1 MAKLRVD
8 KIASVGVS
16 TETTGSVFFDGTGD
30 ILISRS
36 DGLAPELNDYTA
48 EGWVNV
54 PSTTGL
60 TTCRFFG
67 TGEKLAVQ
75 WVHSASGNPD
85 TIPTNWNRVDVG
97 VGTYSA
103 GELYT
108 KDSSTRAFIF
118 DLGQELTSVTFDF
131 SNAILAADYFPA
143 WYVSQG
149 SVATWTNKGGIETDS
164 DGVVTITD
172 STPFRY
178 VGLRSI
184 SSYQGIVATLDSSNA
199 PGADTGSWGF
209 KRDSSDGNLNFFN
222 GGSWIDVGAS
232 ISEDTW
238 YHLAAVRKSNVLTVY
253 VDGAAMHTE
262 NHTSNLSRNLISI
275 GGAGINTS
283 GDSTVTDPLRG
294 YVSNVRLTMGALYT
308 GDFTPPTTELDV
320 VVGTAFVGC
329 YDGTNTFA
337 EKTHKS
343 LFSLGDRSSTPTPSA
358 TDSPIGIS
366 TFNPGLLRTDPTA
379 GPVFQGGV
387 GFTSQNWLTLP
398 KGTTEGRFPN
408 FGAVDAGSARG
419 LNGGGYGNSP
429 LTNLNIIDYITIA
442 TLGDAKDF
450 GDLTTKRHVLTACS
464 SSTRGVFGG
473 GRNPALLN
481 VMDYVTIASTG
492 DAQDFGDLSQARS
505 SNGACSSSTRGVFG
519 GGIRLASPTTN
530 SNVIDYITIASLG
543 DPQDFGD
550 LIEER
555 RGTVSCSSPTR
566 GVWGGNITPSLTNT
580 LEYITISST
589 GDAQDFGDLIQAIA
603 YPGFCSSST
612 RGVLGGAN
620 NPALSNTISFITI
633 STTGNAQDFGD
644 LTQAR
649 GYVSGACSSSIRG
662 VWMGGYTTTV
672 VNTIDY
678 VTISST
684 GNAVDF
690 GDVTEDTNGNAAC
703 SNGHGGLG

>member
-108 KDSSTRAFIF
+108 KDSSNRAFIF
-118 DLGQELTSVTFDF
+118 DLGQEVTSVTFDF
-131 SNAILAADYFPA
+131 SNAILSGDYFPG

-149 SVATWTNKGGIETDS
+149 SVATWTNKGGIETDA
-164 DGVVTITD
+164 DGVITITD

-308 GDFTPPTTELDV
+308 GDFIPPTTELDIV
-320 VVGTAFVGC
+320 AGTAFVGC

-379 GPVFQGGV
+379 GPTFQGGV

-398 KGTTEGRFPN
+398 KGTTTDRN
-408 FGAVDAGSARG
+408 RTGSRG
-419 LNGGGYGNSP
+419 LFGGGNTPGT
-429 LTNLNIIDYITIA
+429 TNTIDFVTIA
-442 TLGDAKDF
+442 T
-450 GDLTTKRHVLTACS
+450 
-464 SSTRGVFGG
+464 
-473 GRNPALLN
+473 
-481 VMDYVTIASTG
+481 I
-492 DAQDFGDLSQARS
+492 
-505 SNGACSSSTRGVFG
+505 
-519 GGIRLASPTTN
+519 
-530 SNVIDYITIASLG
+530 
-543 DPQDFGD
+543 
-550 LIEER
+550 
-555 RGTVSCSSPTR
+555 
-566 GVWGGNITPSLTNT
+566 
-580 LEYITISST
+580 
-589 GDAQDFGDLIQAIA
+589 
-603 YPGFCSSST
+603 
-612 RGVLGGAN
+612 
-620 NPALSNTISFITI
+620 
-633 STTGNAQDFGD
+633 GNAQDFGD
-644 LTQAR
+644 LTSARQA
-649 GYVSGACSSSIRG
+649 SGLGSATRG
-662 VWMGGYTTTV
+662 VFGGTGHPNGNIMDFVTFATT
-672 VNTIDY
+672 
-678 VTISST
+678 S
-684 GNAVDF
+684 NAVDF
-690 GDVTEDTNGNAAC
+690 GDLQSSLNGKASAANLTRGIFSGGGTPTPSNEIDFITIATLGNATDFGNLTVARRNHAGVASPTRAVFAGGDAAPTTDTIDYITIATTGNAIDFGNLSAARETAGGASSSTRGVFMGGYTSPGDVDVIEYITIATTGNATDFGNLSAARRNGGSV
-703 SNGHGGLG
+703 SNNIRGLYAGGHPAVNIIEFVTIASTGDANDFGDLLVGQRINPNHVSDSHGGLS

>member
-1 MAKLRVD
+1 MARLRVD

-67 TGEKLAVQ
+67 TGEKLAIQ
-75 WVHSASGNPD
+75 WVHSTSGNPG

-149 SVATWTNKGGIETDS
+149 SVATWTNKGAIETDS

-308 GDFTPPTTELDV
+308 GDFIPPTTELDV
-320 VVGTAFVGC
+320 VTGTAFVGC

-379 GPVFQGGV
+379 GPVFQGGA

-398 KGTTEGRFPN
+398 KGTTTERFVEVAN
-408 FGAVDAGSARG
+408 NAVSASSARG
-419 LNGGGYGNSP
+419 VFGGGIAPSYINTLVYITISTAGDAQDFGDLTVARGEFAGSFASSTRGVFAGGRIAPSPGTTNVTIDYVTISTIGDATDFGDLITAASAGGGCSSSTRGLTGGFSTPTAVNTIEYVTIATTGNAKDYGDLTTTVNNRKAFASPTRGVWSGGEGPINTMDYVTIQSTGNSFDFGDLQISAVRRASCLSNATRGITGGGVGSP
-429 LTNLNIIDYITIA
+429 AAVNTIQYVTIQSTGNSVDFGDLTSARHDHAGLASLVRGVFAGGHPGFSNVIDFITIA
-442 TLGDAKDF
+442 TLGDA
-450 GDLTTKRHVLTACS
+450 T
-464 SSTRGVFGG
+464 
-473 GRNPALLN
+473 
-481 VMDYVTIASTG
+481 
-492 DAQDFGDLSQARS
+492 
-505 SNGACSSSTRGVFG
+505 
-519 GGIRLASPTTN
+519 
-530 SNVIDYITIASLG
+530 
-543 DPQDFGD
+543 
-550 LIEER
+550 
-555 RGTVSCSSPTR
+555 
-566 GVWGGNITPSLTNT
+566 
-580 LEYITISST
+580 
-589 GDAQDFGDLIQAIA
+589 
-603 YPGFCSSST
+603 
-612 RGVLGGAN
+612 
-620 NPALSNTISFITI
+620 
-633 STTGNAQDFGD
+633 
-644 LTQAR
+644 
-649 GYVSGACSSSIRG
+649 
-662 VWMGGYTTTV
+662 
-672 VNTIDY
+672 
-678 VTISST
+678 
-684 GNAVDF
+684 DF
-690 GDVTEDTNGNAAC
+690 GDVPHSSSNDAGC

>member
-30 ILISRS
+30 ILISKS

-67 TGEKLAVQ
+67 TGEKVAVQ
-75 WVHSASGNPD
+75 WVHSTSGNPG

-118 DLGQELTSVTFDF
+118 DLGQEVTSVTFDF
-131 SNAILAADYFPA
+131 SNAILSGDYFPA

-149 SVATWTNKGGIETDS
+149 SVATWTNKGAIETDA

-308 GDFTPPTTELDV
+308 GDFVPPTTELDV
-320 VVGTAFVGC
+320 VAGTAFVGC

-366 TFNPGLLRTDPTA
+366 TFNPGLVRNVNVS
-379 GPVFQGGV
+379 GPVFQGGA

-398 KGTTEGRFPN
+398 KGTTAERFPD
-408 FGAVDAGSARG
+408 FGAVDATSARG
-419 LNGGGYGNSP
+419 VFAGGYSP
-429 LTNLNIIDYITIA
+429 GETNIIDY
-442 TLGDAKDF
+442 
-450 GDLTTKRHVLTACS
+450 
-464 SSTRGVFGG
+464 
-473 GRNPALLN
+473 
-481 VMDYVTIASTG
+481 VTISTLG
-492 DAQDFGDLSQARS
+492 DAQDFGDLTVATEYPAGTSDR
-505 SNGACSSSTRGVFG
+505 TRGLTLG
-519 GGIRLASPTTN
+519 GQTGSDALNTVSF
-530 SNVIDYITIASLG
+530 VTIASTG
-543 DPQDFGD
+543 NASDFGD
-550 LIEER
+550 LTNALRQKGALANSTRAIAV
-555 RGTVSCSSPTR
+555 GGSPTS
-566 GVWGGNITPSLTNT
+566 GPFAANNVMDYFTIQSSGNGLN
-580 LEYITISST
+580 
-589 GDAQDFGDLIQAIA
+589 FGDLTELTNYGNPTA
-603 YPGFCSSST
+603 SSV
-612 RGVLGGAN
+612 RGVFSGMSDPNG
-620 NPALSNTISFITI
+620 STTNTISFVTI
-633 STTGNAQDFGD
+633 STTGNAVNFGDLDFTGSGGGGLSNSTRGVIARDNNTELDFITIASLGNSQDFGTLTGKARYNTDAAVSSSTRGLFMIGAPAGNGINYITILSAGNGQDFGD
-644 LTQAR
+644 LTR
-649 GYVSGACSSSIRG
+649 SP
-662 VWMGGYTTTV
+662 GG
-672 VNTIDY
+672 DA
-678 VTISST
+678 
-684 GNAVDF
+684 GF
-690 GDVTEDTNGNAAC
+690 